1 MALKD
6 MPSWL
11 GAAGTVAG
19 IAAAPFTGGASLLP
33 SLISGGT
40 SLSGTGLGAYGAYQQ
55 GQENSTLT
63 QQELAQ
69 KASLSFNAITKI
81 EQGAVKHPTLK
92 TLLKL
97 TEAFGIG
104 LDELVGR
111 K

>member
-1 MALKD
+1 MLSKRLKELRKERN
-6 MPSWL
+6 W
-11 GAAGTVAG
+11 
-19 IAAAPFTGGASLLP
+19 
-33 SLISGGT
+33 
-40 SLSGTGLGAYGAYQQ
+40 
-55 GQENSTLT
+55 T

-69 KASLSFNAITKI
+69 KASLSFNAVTKI
-81 EQGAVKHPTLK
+81 EQGAAKHPTLK